1 MSGSV
6 NKVILIGRVG
16 KDPEVRTTQDGG
28 KIINFSVATSETWKD
43 KNTGERKEKTE
54 WNRVVVFNDRIGEI
68 VEKYVKKGSLIHVEG
83 ALQTRKWT
91 DKTARNAT
99 QPKWSC
105 KSSRAR
111 SRCSKAKRTAHPMP
125 TGLLTAQRLPPRLP
139 TSMTTFRFSEH

>member
-16 KDPEVRTTQDGG
+16 RDPEVRTTQDGG

-43 KNTGERKEKTE
+43 KNTGERKERTE

-68 VEKYVKKGSLIHVEG
+68 VEKYVKKGSLIHIEG

-91 DKTARNAT
+91 DKDGQERYSTEVVLQKFKGEITLLESKKDGASDADRPAY
-99 QPKWSC
+99 
-105 KSSRAR
+105 RAAP
-111 SRCSKAKRTAHPMP
+111 STPAPDLDDDIP
-125 TGLLTAQRLPPRLP
+125 
-139 TSMTTFRFSEH
+139 F